1 MKKEL
6 KNQDHENKRWCKR
19 IPGLEGSKLLNSY
32 AALYDVTPDWIP
44 FVGPRDGIKGYYDAS
59 GGSGHAFKTG
69 PIFARELAEWI
80 TKNVVKDDFKQFSYD
95 RTKNGEM
102 FVQAFGGN
110 RV

>member
-1 MKKEL
+1 M
-6 KNQDHENKRWCKR
+6 
-19 IPGLEGSKLLNSY
+19 ILNY
-32 AALYDVTPDWIP
+32 L
-44 FVGPRDGIKGYYDAS
+44 KGYYDAS

>member
-1 MKKEL
+1 MVVAPQGPLCPCGGRGCVEAV
-6 KNQDHENKRWCKR
+6 CSG
-19 IPGLEGSKLLNSY
+19 PGIS
-32 AALYDVTPDWIP
+32 
-44 FVGPRDGIKGYYDAS
+44 R
-59 GGSGHAFKTG
+59 
-69 PIFARELAEWI
+69 LAEWI